1 MLVSAL
7 KEKNREAFSYLY
19 DNYSA
24 ALYGVINRI
33 TQNEEI
39 ANDVLQEAFVKIWK
53 NIDNYSREKGSIYT
67 WMLNVCRNSAIDEV
81 RSKQYN
87 KQAQNQSIDDNL
99 VNIDAS
105 YQVQAKVDQIGLKKI
120 VSNLR
125 PEHRQL
131 IDKVYFEGYTH
142 DEISKELNMPLGTVK
157 SRIRNAMIELRKVF
171 DIN

>member
-1 MLVSAL
+1 MLVGAL
-7 KEKNREAFSYLY
+7 QNKDRQAFVYLY

-53 NIDNYSREKGSIYT
+53 NISNYSREKGALYT
-67 WMLNVCRNSAIDEV
+67 WMLNICRNTAIDEV

-87 KQAQNQSIDDNL
+87 KQTQNQSIDDSMGS
-99 VNIDAS
+99 IDAS
-105 YQVQAKVDQIGLKKI
+105 YQVQAKVEQIGLKKI
-120 VSNLR
+120 VSGLK
-125 PEHRQL
+125 PEHKEL

-157 SRIRNAMIELRKVF
+157 SRIRGAMIELRKVF
-171 DIN
+171 EVK

>member
-1 MLVSAL
+1 LLVGAL
-7 KEKNREAFSYLY
+7 QNKDRQAFVYLY

-33 TQNEEI
+33 TQNDEI

-53 NIDNYSREKGSIYT
+53 NIANYSREKGALYT
-67 WMLNVCRNSAIDEV
+67 WMLNICRNTAIDEV

-87 KQAQNQSIDDNL
+87 KHIIT
-99 VNIDAS
+99 IDAS
-105 YQVQAKVDQIGLKKI
+105 FQVQAKVEQIGLKKI
-120 VSNLR
+120 VSGLK
-125 PEHRQL
+125 PEHKEL

-157 SRIRNAMIELRKVF
+157 SRIRGAMIELRKVF
-171 DIN
+171 EVK